1 MRIRTCVA
9 VGALAALLSAAPA
22 GAAGVAYNEGGN
34 VVVAS
39 PDGRHKLALTRDGN
53 PDDFY
58 FGIAQASD
66 GSTIAAKLER
76 FDKRRPVLWRFS
88 PRDGAVAASN
98 VLPAW
103 SGASSVVAP
112 VGMDVS
118 DGGVVAFGYSY
129 CGLGACGTRQAGYWL
144 TFADHGP
151 ANPSNP
157 QGSAGLYAPSF
168 SGDRIVSSDGFKI
181 LVQEAANAP
190 LNDGHAAWIDPG
202 DAGGRFWAAEVAP
215 GVKQIALEYSHAG
228 KFGIVFASGD
238 GTLGG
243 ATELRC
249 FLAVAGD
256 AKDVSYSP
264 DGSQIAWRDAEGV
277 KVAGAPDFSL
287 PLGAGDT
294 CSLSSP
300 AVVLSATGTEPNFGG
315 ADVTAMIAARGGD
328 GTKPDGAGGRGG
340 AVPGG
345 GGAKPAITVSAPAR
359 ARLARGLAV
368 RVAVPGAGKVTAR
381 LSRGARVVASGSG
394 RARGAGE
401 VTVRVQLRAGVRP
414 RKLRGRK
421 LGLRVRWT
429 GASGA
434 TAVATAKV
442 KAR

>member
-1 MRIRTCVA
+1 MRIRTSLA
-9 VGALAALLSAAPA
+9 LGALAALLSAAPA
-22 GAAGVAYNEGGN
+22 GAAGVAFNEGGN

-39 PDGRHKLALTRDGN
+39 PDGRHKLALTSDGN

-58 FGIAQASD
+58 YGIAQAPD
-66 GSTIAAKLER
+66 GSTIAAKLES
-76 FDKRRPVLWRFS
+76 FDKRRPVLWKFGA
-88 PRDGAVAASN
+88 RDGAVAASN

-118 DGGVVAFGYSY
+118 DSGAVAFGYSY
-129 CGLGACGTRQAGYWL
+129 CGLGACGTRQVGYWL

-151 ANPSNP
+151 GNPSNP

-181 LVQEAANAP
+181 MVQEAANAP
-190 LNDGHAAWIDPG
+190 FNDGHTAWIDPG
-202 DAGGRFWAAEVAP
+202 DAGARFWAAEVAP
-215 GVKQIALEYSHAG
+215 GVQQIALEYSHAG
-228 KFGIVFASGD
+228 KFGIVFAAGD

-277 KVAGAPDFSL
+277 KVAGAPDFSP

-294 CSLSSP
+294 CGLSAP
-300 AVVLSATGTEPNFGG
+300 PVVLSATGTEPNFGG
-315 ADVTAMIAARGGD
+315 ADVAAMIAARGVG
-328 GTKPDGAGGRGG
+328 GAQPGGAGGGG
-340 AVPGG
+340 AGGGAGPG
-345 GGAKPAITVSAPAR
+345 GGAKPAIAVAAPAR

-368 RVAVPGAGKVTAR
+368 RVTVPGAGKLAAR
-381 LSRGARVVASGSG
+381 LSRGARLVASGSG
-394 RARGAGE
+394 RARG
-401 VTVRVQLRAGVRP
+401 RAR
-414 RKLRGRK
+414 
-421 LGLRVRWT
+421 
-429 GASGA
+429 
-434 TAVATAKV
+434 
-442 KAR
+442 